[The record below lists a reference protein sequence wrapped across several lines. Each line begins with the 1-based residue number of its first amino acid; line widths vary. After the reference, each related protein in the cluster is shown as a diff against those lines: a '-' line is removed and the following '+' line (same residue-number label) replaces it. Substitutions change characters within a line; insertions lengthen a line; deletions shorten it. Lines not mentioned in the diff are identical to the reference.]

1 EMSLTP
7 ALSRK
12 EMELPYLLGEG
23 LRMRV
28 MKIGEEMSQ
37 HLNHNH
43 NMKMYG
49 EIKLYAGSGSPEL
62 SQKIADYLGQQI
74 SPREV
79 IKFPNEN
86 IFVKLKSS
94 ARGQDVYVIQT
105 TSSPVHYNLMELLI
119 MSQTLRLDSAAR
131 ITAVVPY
138 WCYGRSDRE
147 DQPRVPITA
156 RLVADMIEI
165 AGADRYMTF
174 DPHAGQIQGFFSIP
188 GDVLTASH
196 MISEYI
202 KEDLLAQMKDPV
214 VVATDLGFAKKGRN
228 YALDLDLPIAF
239 IEKRRSGNDANAEA
253 LTLIGDVKER
263 DVIIV
268 DDEVDTGGS
277 IAQAVNVVKKHGAR
291 DIYLAFIH
299 PIFSKNAARTL
310 ADLPIKHIITTDTVS
325 IPEQKMEPL
334 AGRITILSISSM
346 LGEVIRRAHE
356 GRSVG
361 EMFNE

>member
-1 EMSLTP
+1 MAQNE
-7 ALSRK
+7 
-12 EMELPYLLGEG
+12 
-23 LRMRV
+23 
-28 MKIGEEMSQ
+28 Q
-37 HLNHNH
+37 HDHD
-43 NMKMYG
+43 MKMYG
-49 EIKLYAGSGSPEL
+49 EIKLYGGSGSPEL
-62 SQKIADYLGQQI
+62 AQKIANYLQQHL

-79 IKFPNEN
+79 IQFPNEN
-86 IFVKLKSS
+86 IFIKLNSS
-94 ARGQDVYVIQT
+94 TRGQDVYVIQT

-119 MSQTLRLDSAAR
+119 MIQTIRLDSAAR

-138 WCYGRSDRE
+138 LCYGRSDKK

-156 RLVADMIEI
+156 RLVADMLES

-196 MISEYI
+196 MISNHM
-202 KEDLLAQMKDPV
+202 KTNMLNDMKDPV

-239 IEKRRSGNDANAEA
+239 IEKRRTGNTANNAEA
-253 LTLIGDVKER
+253 LTLIGEVEGR

-277 IAQAVNVVKKHGAR
+277 IAQAVKVVQNNGAR

-299 PIFSKNAARTL
+299 PIFSRNAAERL
-310 ADLPIKHIITTDTVS
+310 AELPIKQIITTDTVA
-325 IPEQKMEPL
+325 IPPEKMKPL
-334 AGRITILSISSM
+334 EDRVTILSVAPM

>member
-1 EMSLTP
+1 MPNPTDHRHE
-7 ALSRK
+7 
-12 EMELPYLLGEG
+12 
-23 LRMRV
+23 
-28 MKIGEEMSQ
+28 
-37 HLNHNH
+37 
-43 NMKMYG
+43 MKMYG
-49 EIKLYAGSGSPEL
+49 EIKLYAGSGSPVL
-62 SQKIADYLGQQI
+62 AQKIADYLQQKL
-74 SPREV
+74 SPRDV
-79 IKFPNEN
+79 IQFPNEN
-86 IFVKLKSS
+86 IFVKLNSS

-119 MSQTLRLDSAAR
+119 MIQTLRLDSAAR

-138 WCYGRSDRE
+138 LCYGRSDKK

-156 RLVADMIEI
+156 RLVADMIES

-196 MISEYI
+196 MVSNYI
-202 KEDLLAQMKDPV
+202 RDNLLARMKDPV

-239 IEKRRSGNDANAEA
+239 IEKRRTGNDAHAEA
-253 LTLIGDVKER
+253 LTLIGDVKNR
-263 DVIIV
+263 DVLIV

-277 IAQAVNVVKKHGAR
+277 VAEAIGVVKNHGAE
-291 DIYLAFIH
+291 DVYLAFIH
-299 PIFSKNAARTL
+299 PIFSRNAAQRL
-310 ADLPIKHIITTDTVS
+310 AELPIRHIITTDTVS
-325 IPEQKMEPL
+325 IPEEKMKPL
-334 AGRITILSISSM
+334 EGRITVLSIAPM
-346 LGEVIRRAHE
+346 IGEVIRRAHE